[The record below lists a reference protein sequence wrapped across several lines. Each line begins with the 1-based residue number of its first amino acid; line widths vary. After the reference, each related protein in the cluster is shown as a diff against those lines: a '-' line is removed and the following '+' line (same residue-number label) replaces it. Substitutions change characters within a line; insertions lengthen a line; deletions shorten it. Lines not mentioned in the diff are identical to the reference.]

1 MRHARGLEADDSHP
15 DDVPARSRSAAGHV
29 HLSRDGWRREFL
41 PEGRR
46 IQEPDGAH
54 VHLGRRGSGRGDPE
68 RDHRPGSQGA
78 RASQDGADPRGCVH
92 QHGRSGVR
100 MNEVSARRSD
110 LAFRIA
116 LNLRSIRGRAYPR
129 IIGANREPSWIFF
142 EAVLP
147 LLTIAAYVF
156 IYRAIAANQ
165 IVNANAETAARI
177 LANTNALVASV
188 VLGGAMVAFW
198 LNVLWSMASQLY
210 WEKEIGNLQ
219 LYMMAPM
226 NRMAARRHGRRRHG
240 HDVDAGGLDP
250 HRRHL
255 RLRRVI

>member
-68 RDHRPGSQGA
+68 RDHRPGSQRGG
-78 RASQDGADPRGCVH
+78 ASQDGADVRGCVH

-188 VLGGAMVAFW
+188 VLGGAMVAFC
-198 LNVLWSMASQLY
+198 LNFLWSMANQPDSQ
-210 WEKEIGNLQ
+210 KDSGDPPFSII
-219 LYMMAPM
+219 APN
-226 NRMAARRHGRRRHG
+226 NR
-240 HDVDAGGLDP
+240 
-250 HRRHL
+250 
-255 RLRRVI
+255 